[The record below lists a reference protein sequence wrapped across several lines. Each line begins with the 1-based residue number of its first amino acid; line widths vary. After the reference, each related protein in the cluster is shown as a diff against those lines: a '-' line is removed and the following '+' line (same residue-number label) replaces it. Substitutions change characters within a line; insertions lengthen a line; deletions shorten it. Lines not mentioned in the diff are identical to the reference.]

1 MTYKPHFFIPTADLK
16 EKIKQ
21 KHRVQLVDF
30 TVLSHL
36 LTSNIDAEL
45 SLLHECILAF
55 PKEFIRNFV
64 CLQPERLIEH
74 EILAQLQ
81 AGIKLDK
88 SVEDEADTFGQAFTW
103 VQQSLSS
110 EAPRLQEEC
119 FRLFGETQM
128 EVEQFFDAL
137 MNTPSKV
144 LPSFPPKQSKQLL
157 EFYNELSQKEFWQDS
172 KESLKAVCVQ
182 RAMALIYTQRVQAFI
197 QPSVKAHISE
207 LCRLK
212 KLEQLNPVEK
222 SDGVAIFTTGGV
234 ASGKGSCL
242 KNISETLKERHP
254 RAIEWDEI
262 VHHNADRLKPFLL
275 NPKVDP
281 LKYSQYTYEEA
292 LLIKERVM
300 KIIEQEGEVS
310 GRFPHLLHDQTKLKG
325 EELKEASKRYGEMII
340 TAVST
345 DAASAIE
352 RAYSRGEATTRFEH
366 TEGLLGSHQAV
377 PGEFIKALNQ
387 DELIGQGQIGVVMY
401 DNNSP
406 SRQLTIFASID
417 MQNKQLIIYDDEC
430 MQAWIKKEN
439 INPKAKSEDEL
450 YSDKPIRTTEEYFA
464 PLIAKGFSLEI
475 RPKVESSQDDNVSI
489 VVTM

>member
-21 KHRVQLVDF
+21 KNRVQPIDF
-30 TVLSHL
+30 TILSHL
-36 LTSNIDAEL
+36 LTSNVDNELTLLDA
-45 SLLHECILAF
+45 CIFAF
-55 PKEFIRNFV
+55 PKEFIRNLV
-64 CLQPERLIEH
+64 CLQPVRLIEH

-110 EAPRLQEEC
+110 QVPGLQEEC
-119 FRLFGETQM
+119 LRLFAETQR
-128 EVEQFFDAL
+128 EVSQFFDAL
-137 MNTPSKV
+137 MHSPPIEVSF
-144 LPSFPPKQSKQLL
+144 FPPKQSKQLL
-157 EFYNELSQKEFWQDS
+157 EFYNELSQQEVWQDN
-172 KESLKAVCVQ
+172 KESLKAVCIQ
-182 RAMALIYTQRVQAFI
+182 RAMALMYTQRVQEFI
-197 QPSVKAHISE
+197 QPIVRAHIGE
-207 LCRLK
+207 LCKLR
-212 KLEQLNPVEK
+212 KLESLKPVEK
-222 SDGVAIFTTGGV
+222 DEGVAIFTTGGV

-242 KNISETLKERHP
+242 KNISEALKERTP
-254 RAIEWDEI
+254 SAIEWNEL

-300 KIIEQEGEVS
+300 KIIEQEGERT
-310 GRFPHLLHDQTKLKG
+310 GKFPHFLHDQTKLKG
-325 EELKEASKRYGEMII
+325 EELKEASKRYGEIII

-387 DELIGQGQIGVVMY
+387 DELIGQGPISVVMY
-401 DNNSP
+401 DNNHP

-417 MQNKQLIIYDDEC
+417 MQKKQLIVYDNEC
-430 MQAWIKKEN
+430 MHEWIKKEN
-439 INPKAKSEDEL
+439 INPKARSEDAL
-450 YSDKPIRTTEEYFA
+450 YNDKPIRTTEEYFA
-464 PLIAKGFSLEI
+464 PLIGKGFSLEI
-475 RPKVESSQDDNVSI
+475 RPKVEPLEDDNESI
-489 VVTM
+489 ALTI